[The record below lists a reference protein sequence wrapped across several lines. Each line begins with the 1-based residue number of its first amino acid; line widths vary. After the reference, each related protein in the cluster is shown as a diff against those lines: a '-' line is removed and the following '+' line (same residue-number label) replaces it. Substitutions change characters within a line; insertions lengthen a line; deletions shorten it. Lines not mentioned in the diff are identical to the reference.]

1 MTKNLPNNSIASK
14 KNNDDLFSASLIF
27 NQNIDELWL
36 YLRDLSNEASNVD
49 FLDEFKYIKGL
60 NTWTVGNIC
69 SMYWVGVTH
78 IKAKCKHIKIDRSR
92 KKIKWKLK
100 CDIGINYYRTLNL
113 YTISQSGKTLVKVII
128 ARTKKKNDLIDISQ
142 SLNYYLNLQFEI
154 LNQQSKYLES
164 IKNDV
169 ILYESTIVN
178 NYYKNIWQIISIKEL
193 SEITSDF
200 VTNLE
205 FKGSINEVGSFIK
218 YYDKFL
224 KKKIFL
230 KVSEYDNSNAKKC
243 WLFRLEAIG
252 ANINNIINV
261 IEFKL
266 IKINDFKTHISLL
279 KKYSS
284 KSDSNYINQ
293 CINNSKAFFKNIVKH
308 IENLKNDFLN
318 NKEDIETGED
328 KNQKINE

>member
-230 KVSEYDNSNAKKC
+230 KVSEYDNSNSKKC